1 MGTIVY
7 LIDCSIFELS
17 GSLYSRCYRICPEDR
32 RCKIDRYSEA
42 KDKQLSLAVY
52 MLFAFG
58 IYDIYGSRFVPEICI
73 HKGGKPYIGVNG
85 ICFNFSH
92 SGSCSA
98 CGFSE
103 LDIGVDIEQGKE
115 DMSQREIRCNGCME
129 AYGKQS
135 ADGYAERLDEED
147 FAHVLWDGWHD
158 CIGKNIF
165 SKAVGNYI
173 LSVCT
178 VNKDISIIKID
189 ETHMHDYLAKVG
201 DSIR

>member
-1 MGTIVY
+1 M
-7 LIDCSIFELS
+7 
-17 GSLYSRCYRICPEDR
+17 
-32 RCKIDRYSEA
+32 
-42 KDKQLSLAVY
+42 
-52 MLFAFG
+52 
-58 IYDIYGSRFVPEICI
+58 CI
-73 HKGGKPYIGVNG
+73 RD
-85 ICFNFSH
+85 S
-92 SGSCSA
+92 
-98 CGFSE
+98 
-103 LDIGVDIEQGKE
+103 
-115 DMSQREIRCNGCME
+115 
-129 AYGKQS
+129 
-135 ADGYAERLDEED
+135 GYAERLDEED